1 MPAQALNPSGLS
13 VPTGYSHITIVPAG
27 RQVHVSGQVALN
39 EARELM
45 GRDDLSAQAEQVY
58 INLKAA
64 LAGAGAT
71 FSQVFKVVTY
81 VVDLTPEKAAA
92 VRAVRN
98 RYFGDGPYPAA
109 TMVGVTSLVDPGFL
123 IEIEVGALLD

>member
-1 MPAQALNPSGLS
+1 MPAQALNPAGLATP
-13 VPTGYSHITIVPAG
+13 VGYSHITIVPAG
-27 RQVHVSGQVALN
+27 RQVHVAGQVALN
-39 EARELM
+39 EARELV

-58 INLKAA
+58 VNLKAA

-71 FSQVFKVVTY
+71 LAGVFKIVTY

-98 RYFGDGPYPAA
+98 RHFGAGPYPAA
-109 TMVGVTSLVDPGFL
+109 TMVGVTSLVDPAFL
-123 IEIEVGALLD
+123 IEIEVSALLD